1 MYLLYFVLWI
11 IFNGAVTTEI
21 CIFGLV
27 IAGVIFAFTCR
38 FMDYS
43 VKKEKRLYRRIFKM
57 LRYIFVLVRE
67 IIKANF
73 AVIHMILSEKEEVE
87 PALVSFHTDMKNTGR
102 KSVPGQCDHAYAGD
116 DHSDARR
123 PGIPGALSRRKS
135 CSGHGFVSTCRFI
148 KRYGKAGRGGINL
161 WERESSDWIRRIRR
175 CLLRHLF
182 FLQ

>member
-43 VKKEKRLYRRIFKM
+43 VKKEKQLYRRIFKM

-87 PALVSFHTDMKNTGR
+87 PALVSFRTDMKT
-102 KSVPGQCDHAYAGD
+102 QA
-116 DHSDARR
+116 
-123 PGIPGALSRRKS
+123 
-135 CSGHGFVSTCRFI
+135 
-148 KRYGKAGRGGINL
+148 GKAFLANAITLTPGTITVTL
-161 WERESSDWIRRIRR
+161 EDQEYLVHCLDESLAAGMDSSVLAD
-175 CLLRHLF
+175 LLKDIEK
-182 FLQ
+182 QEEGA

>member
-87 PALVSFHTDMKNTGR
+87 PALVSFHTDMKT
-102 KSVPGQCDHAYAGD
+102 QA
-116 DHSDARR
+116 
-123 PGIPGALSRRKS
+123 
-135 CSGHGFVSTCRFI
+135 
-148 KRYGKAGRGGINL
+148 GKAFLANAITLTPGTITVALEDNEYTVHCLDRRFGEGL
-161 WERESSDWIRRIRR
+161 ADSSFVR
-175 CLLRHLF
+175 LLHKIEG
-182 FLQ
+182 QVAQ

>member
-43 VKKEKRLYRRIFKM
+43 VKKEKQLYRRIFKM

-67 IIKANF
+67 I
-73 AVIHMILSEKEEVE
+73 LQ
-87 PALVSFHTDMKNTGR
+87 SF
-102 KSVPGQCDHAYAGD
+102 
-116 DHSDARR
+116 
-123 PGIPGALSRRKS
+123 I
-135 CSGHGFVSTCRFI
+135 
-148 KRYGKAGRGGINL
+148 
-161 WERESSDWIRRIRR
+161 
-175 CLLRHLF
+175 
-182 FLQ
+182 

>member
-43 VKKEKRLYRRIFKM
+43 VKKRASVPAHFQNAAVH
-57 LRYIFVLVRE
+57 FVLVRE

-73 AVIHMILSEKEEVE
+73 AVIHMILSEKEEIE
-87 PALVSFHTDMKNTGR
+87 PALVSFHTDMKT
-102 KSVPGQCDHAYAGD
+102 QA
-116 DHSDARR
+116 
-123 PGIPGALSRRKS
+123 
-135 CSGHGFVSTCRFI
+135 
-148 KRYGKAGRGGINL
+148 GKAFLANAITLTPGTITVTL
-161 WERESSDWIRRIRR
+161 EDQEYLVHCLDESLAAGMDSSVLAD
-175 CLLRHLF
+175 LLKDMEK
-182 FLQ
+182 QEEGA